1 MSIKENVDYIKNEL
15 SNEEKFLENFVRT
28 ERFFKKYKKLI
39 FTVVIAAVVGLI
51 IYVTKNSLDE
61 SNRYQ
66 SNLLLNSYIE
76 SADEKVLASLKDKN
90 KKLYEVALF
99 LQSRKDNTPVEIS
112 LPFLKELAQF
122 EAAKISGNNEELN
135 NLTMKN
141 DFLLKE
147 FALFNKALI
156 FANEGKY
163 QEAKDSL
170 NQIPK
175 DSKTFELASLLNHY
189 LVTK

>member
-1 MSIKENVDYIKNEL
+1 MSIKDNVDYIKNEL

-39 FTVVIAAVVGLI
+39 FTIIIAVVLGSI
-51 IYVTKNSLDE
+51 IYFTKSSLDE
-61 SNRYQ
+61 SNKYE
-66 SNLLLNSYIE
+66 SNILLNSYLE
-76 SADEKVLASLKDKN
+76 SGDEKVLASLKDKN

-99 LQSRKDNTPVEIS
+99 LQAKKDNKPVEVS

-122 EAAKISGNNEELN
+122 EAAKISGNSEELN

-189 LVTK
+189 LLTK

>member
-51 IYVTKNSLDE
+51 IYITKNSLDE

-122 EAAKISGNNEELN
+122 EAAKISGNSEELN

>member
-28 ERFFKKYKKLI
+28 ERFLKKYKKLI

-51 IYVTKNSLDE
+51 IYITKNSLDE

>member
-122 EAAKISGNNEELN
+122 EAAKISGNSEELN